1 MTMWKLKT
9 CPRCQ
14 GDLFMDKRLDGW
26 YQQCLQCGYRR
37 EMKPIAEVKHAQH
50 GTPAIE
56 RLPSS
61 GVETPDKRRPAR
73 TATPDRQDEYR
84 AA

>member
-14 GDLFMDKRLDGW
+14 GDLFVDKSLDGW

-37 EMKPIAEVKHAQH
+37 EMKPLAEVKREQ
-50 GTPAIE
+50 PAAPAVE
-56 RLPSS
+56 RLPTS
-61 GVETPDKRRPAR
+61 GVETPDKRRSAR
-73 TATPDRQDEYR
+73 SPSSNRSDT
-84 AA
+84 